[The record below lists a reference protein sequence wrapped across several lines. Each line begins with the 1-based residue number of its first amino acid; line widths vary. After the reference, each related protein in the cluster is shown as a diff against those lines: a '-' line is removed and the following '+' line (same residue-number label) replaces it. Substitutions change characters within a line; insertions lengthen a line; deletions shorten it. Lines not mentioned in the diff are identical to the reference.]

1 MGKITFV
8 PVGGLANRMRA
19 VASAVTLAA
28 KSDSDLSIVW
38 FQDWALN
45 APFSQLF
52 KPVDRKIACLRD
64 ASQLDYALLDRPRS
78 RNFHFPLLFQKL
90 FFKSCLYERSITPLC
105 NRHFDFERWVKEG
118 SCVYMASYTAFQPYD
133 YVWISRLF
141 VPVEEVM
148 EEVEN
153 RCRNFSDTMIGMH
166 IRRTDNLAS
175 IRQSPIELF
184 YQKLDEEIKED
195 DKVAIYLATD
205 SEEVKREMKER
216 YGDRIFCSGKKAD
229 ALKKVFL
236 QTHRI
241 DYIINTAGVLN
252 KEPLMSSDYQTIY
265 NAVSTNYMGTINVA
279 MEAYAYLKESK
290 GKLVFFTSSSYT
302 RGRAF
307 YSIYSST
314 KAAIV
319 NFVQAIAQEWEP
331 FGIAVNCIN
340 PERTKTPMRVKNF
353 GTEPENTLL
362 SAEKVAIATIQSLVS
377 EFTGQVIDVKR
388 NEV

>member
-105 NRHFDFERWVKEG
+105 NRHFD
-118 SCVYMASYTAFQPYD
+118 

-229 ALKKVFL
+229 RGSLEGIREGITDMYTLARTQKIYGSFQSSFSDMAAQIGGTPLEILKL
-236 QTHRI
+236 
-241 DYIINTAGVLN
+241 
-252 KEPLMSSDYQTIY
+252 
-265 NAVSTNYMGTINVA
+265 
-279 MEAYAYLKESK
+279 
-290 GKLVFFTSSSYT
+290 
-302 RGRAF
+302 
-307 YSIYSST
+307 
-314 KAAIV
+314 
-319 NFVQAIAQEWEP
+319 
-331 FGIAVNCIN
+331 
-340 PERTKTPMRVKNF
+340 
-353 GTEPENTLL
+353 
-362 SAEKVAIATIQSLVS
+362 
-377 EFTGQVIDVKR
+377 
-388 NEV
+388 